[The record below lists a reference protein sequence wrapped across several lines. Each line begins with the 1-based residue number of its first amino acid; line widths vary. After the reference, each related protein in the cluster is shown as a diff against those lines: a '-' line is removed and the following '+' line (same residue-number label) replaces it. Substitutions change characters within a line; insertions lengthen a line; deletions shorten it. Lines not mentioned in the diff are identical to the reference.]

1 MHTDDGGDLSA
12 PWRAGCSARSAAC
25 VAVHSSASTA
35 PSRRRSS
42 ASRRP
47 SRDTSTWRKMAAMS
61 RKAARLKRHGGVGYD
76 GVAADPPP
84 PLNRSLGWTQHGPSK
99 DAIKKNHKK
108 TYKNIYKKTQNPQ
121 NKKTANPQKKCVC
134 VSSPPPAYPP
144 SLTSWVGRK
153 QFQTFGTLALLS
165 RFVGVRRLEVGSQTH
180 HSEDSEGFPPRQMM
194 CG

>member
-121 NKKTANPQKKCVC
+121 NKKTANPQKNVF
-134 VSSPPPAYPP
+134 VFPPPPRPTRPP
-144 SLTSWVGRK
+144 SPHGSAASNSRHLAPWHCYQDLSGFEDWKWGPRHIIRKTQKDSLPGR
-153 QFQTFGTLALLS
+153 
-165 RFVGVRRLEVGSQTH
+165 
-180 HSEDSEGFPPRQMM
+180 
-194 CG
+194 